1 MTSANLRLLDKSAG
15 VTGVGSG
22 DLLGIKD
29 VKSIIKSGKSKC
41 LPTGKLPHLL
51 AASNRRELNPG

>member
-1 MTSANLRLLDKSAG
+1 VAHANPNLPGKIEG

-29 VKSIIKSGKSKC
+29 VKSIIISGISKRS
-41 LPTGKLPHLL
+41 PTGKLPHLL
-51 AASNRRELNPG
+51 AV

>member
-1 MTSANLRLLDKSAG
+1 MTSANLRLPDKSAG

-29 VKSIIKSGKSKC
+29 VKSIIKSGKSKRS
-41 LPTGKLPHLL
+41 PTGKLPHLL
-51 AASNRRELNPG
+51 AASNQREPNPN